1 MIDQR
6 WISAILFFSATVFGT
21 LTLALFSEAIR
32 GWWRRRL
39 VARRLRPVLENSGAR
54 AGKRDIHDL
63 VRPDPSSGAQR
74 VKGTVAGLIPGL
86 MHLSSLLEQSRVTWS
101 PLTFLLLSVGLG
113 FGIGGSVFLFSKT
126 LFFSTLMAAGG
137 AASPYIY
144 LLRKVRGRFRQF
156 EEEFPESIDLLTRAI
171 RAGHPLSSGMRMVAE
186 EGPPEVAEEFR
197 RTFEEQRFG
206 LPFEDALLG
215 MVDRTDMV
223 DVRIFA
229 IAVLVQR
236 EVGGN
241 LAEIL
246 ENLAS
251 TIRRRFYLRRQ
262 LRVYTAQGRMT
273 GYALAA
279 LPVVLGLIIFLLQR
293 EYIMVLFTSTFGWF
307 LVVTA
312 VLLQLMGALW
322 IKKIINIDI

>member
-1 MIDQR
+1 MMDPL
-6 WISAILFFSATVFGT
+6 WITAILFFSATVFGT
-21 LTLALFSEAIR
+21 LSLALLSEIVR
-32 GWWRRRL
+32 GWWKRRQVVKRL
-39 VARRLRPVLENSGAR
+39 KPVLDDSAR
-54 AGKRDIHDL
+54 AAGKKDIHDL
-63 VRPDPSSGAQR
+63 VRPDASSGGRRAS
-74 VKGTVAGLIPGL
+74 GSITSLIPGVS
-86 MHLSSLLEQSRVTWS
+86 HVHYLLEQARVDWS
-101 PLTFLLLSVGLG
+101 PWTFFLLTVGLA
-113 FGIGGSVFLFSKT
+113 FGTGGAVFLFSKS
-126 LFFSTLMAAGG
+126 LFFSTLLAAVG

-144 LLRKVRGRFRQF
+144 LLRKHRGRYHQF
-156 EEEFPESIDLLTRAI
+156 EEEFPEAIDLLTRAI

-186 EGPPEVAEEFR
+186 EGPVEVAEEFR

-215 MVDRTDMV
+215 LVDRTDMV

-246 ENLAS
+246 ENLAT

-279 LPVVLGLIIFLLQR
+279 LPVVLGFIIFLLQT
-293 EYIMVLFTSTFGWF
+293 EYIMVLFTSTLGWF